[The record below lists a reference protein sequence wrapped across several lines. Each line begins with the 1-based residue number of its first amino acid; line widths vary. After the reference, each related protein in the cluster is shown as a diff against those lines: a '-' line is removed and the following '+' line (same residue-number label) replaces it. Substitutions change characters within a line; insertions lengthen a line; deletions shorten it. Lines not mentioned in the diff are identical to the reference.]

1 MRAAA
6 VLAGLLVLTG
16 AWWAG
21 APLVFRPA
29 RLVVEDV
36 RRGQVVHERPVGPGD
51 RFTLGYLH
59 SVSRTRVSGL
69 FEVGAGGGLIVRE
82 TSFGTFGPGLPDL
95 RTGDRYEI
103 RDGAFRQ
110 RDLSL
115 PLDALAL
122 FVQPETQHVLEV
134 GGDTVELSRTLGAG
148 ARIRIRVEPA
158 GVRRAGR
165 PVSP

>member
-6 VLAGLLVLTG
+6 VVAGFLMLTS

-21 APLVFRPA
+21 SLLVFQPA

-36 RRGQVVHERPVGPGD
+36 RRGRVLYERPMGPGD

-59 SVSRTRVSGL
+59 SVSRTRVRGL
-69 FEVGAGGGLIVRE
+69 FEVRADGGLIVRE

-95 RTGDRYEI
+95 RPGDRYEI
-103 RDGAFRQ
+103 REGVFRQ
-110 RDLSL
+110 RDVNL
-115 PLDALAL
+115 PLDALAVL
-122 FVQPETQHVLEV
+122 VQPETQHVLEV
-134 GGDTVELSRTLGAG
+134 AGDTVELSRTLGPG
-148 ARIRIRVEPA
+148 ARVRIRVDSA